1 MRPRAA
7 RQETSE
13 TVDMVI
19 RRVRESVEGVVS
31 ARAFVGK
38 SATIR
43 GSRDDKRLALNS
55 GDVAG

>member
-1 MRPRAA
+1 
-7 RQETSE
+7 
-13 TVDMVI
+13 MVI